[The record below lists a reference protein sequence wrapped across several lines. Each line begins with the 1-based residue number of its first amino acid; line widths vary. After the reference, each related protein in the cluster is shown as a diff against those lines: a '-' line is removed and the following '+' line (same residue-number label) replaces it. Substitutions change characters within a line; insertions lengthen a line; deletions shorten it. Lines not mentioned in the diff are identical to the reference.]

1 MKTKLLIFLFALP
14 LFVFS
19 QNKVEKLHQTQA
31 LNCKTCHSCD
41 IPTKENPCIK
51 PCPRERLITIEQT
64 PSDAP
69 SILTIDKM
77 KKTSDIYAPVVFSH
91 RLHAE
96 MADMGGG
103 CRMCHHYNPP
113 GEVVGCADCHEL
125 TRKRTDLSKPDL
137 KGAYHQQCMN
147 CHRQWSGK
155 VECESCHAQNGSAK
169 KTESKP
175 KTDLAAKQV
184 HQKVNPPELVKYDT
198 PKANGKI
205 VSFNHTDHVST
216 FSIDCEKCHS
226 NESCNK
232 CHAKYKPASLANRSV
247 ADKHVICANCHNTK
261 ANCSDCHKN
270 SVVGSF
276 NHKTRTGFDIA
287 KNHAKLTCN
296 RCHVEKGKFAGLK
309 ADCSI
314 CHGTWTKENFKH
326 LVTGLQLDET
336 HADFECTD
344 CHQDKNYANPTCKNC
359 HEDKTY
365 PKDKPGKL
373 VKKSK

>member
-1 MKTKLLIFLFALP
+1 MKMKIFLLILILP
-14 LFVFS
+14 LLVLA
-19 QNKVEKLHQTQA
+19 QGKVTQLHQNQN

-69 SILTIDKM
+69 AILTINRL
-77 KKTSDIYAPVVFSH
+77 KKQSDIYAPVTFSH

-113 GEVVGCADCHEL
+113 GEVVGCVNCHEVN
-125 TRKRTDLSKPDL
+125 RKRTDLSKPDL

-155 VECESCHAQNGSAK
+155 VECESCHAQNG
-169 KTESKP
+169 KTQKSTATP
-175 KTDLAAKQV
+175 KVEKAGKRV
-184 HQKVNPPELVKYDT
+184 HPKVNPPTQVKYDT
-198 PKANGKI
+198 PKTNGKL
-205 VSFNHTDHVST
+205 VTFNHSDHVNT
-216 FSIDCEKCHS
+216 FSISCESCHS

-232 CHAKYKPASLANRSV
+232 CHAKYKPASLSNRSV
-247 ADKHVICANCHNTK
+247 TDKHAVCANCHNTK
-261 ANCSDCHKN
+261 ASCSSCHKN
-270 SVVGSF
+270 SVAGSF
-276 NHKTRTGFDIA
+276 NHKTRTGFDVA
-287 KNHAKLTCN
+287 KNHSKLACS

-309 ADCSI
+309 SDCST

-326 LVTGLQLDET
+326 AVTGLQLDEA
-336 HADFECTD
+336 HSDFECSD
-344 CHQDKNYANPTCKNC
+344 CHQEKNYANPTCKNC

-365 PKDKPGKL
+365 PKDKPGKM